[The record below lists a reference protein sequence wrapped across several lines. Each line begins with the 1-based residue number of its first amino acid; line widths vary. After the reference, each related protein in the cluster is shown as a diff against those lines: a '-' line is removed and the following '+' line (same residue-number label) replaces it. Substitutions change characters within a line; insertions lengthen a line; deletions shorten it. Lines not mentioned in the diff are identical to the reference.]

1 MGFLCADPVK
11 PHGGWTAGPAAPRA
25 RRSWS
30 SPWWPP
36 PGRSRGANTAL
47 VESHPLGQPQPPGLT
62 FDAAVPTALVPIC
75 HAQEKMDGTKGK
87 RLGELKALTASYEQ
101 TDFVMKAGW
110 ATVPGK
116 SDPNRDVT

>member
-1 MGFLCADPVK
+1 
-11 PHGGWTAGPAAPRA
+11 
-25 RRSWS
+25 
-30 SPWWPP
+30 
-36 PGRSRGANTAL
+36 
-47 VESHPLGQPQPPGLT
+47 
-62 FDAAVPTALVPIC
+62 
-75 HAQEKMDGTKGK
+75 MDGTKGK